1 MDVAIG
7 TLQTALTDLG
17 CVDVAALADGQ
28 VHRHLVDVTAELA
41 RLQAVQLKLAET
53 WTTRGVWAEDGSRS
67 AGARLARETHLRRA
81 TANEVIRR
89 AKAVAAMPATR
100 SALEDGVINVD
111 HVDLLASANKPT
123 RRDHFVDYEDQLVAF
138 CRELQYWEA
147 DKAVTYWGQ
156 RVDALTGHDDGPP
169 PTWTN
174 RQASSHRGIDGELHA
189 KLIFDR
195 VGGATFKEAWDRI
208 DNEFRLA
215 DEAHLAEDGFL
226 PRTAAQRR
234 LDALVEMA
242 IRATANGDSA
252 NRPRPLVTVTIGDES
267 FKRLC
272 ELSDGTVVSPGELVP
287 YVGDL
292 DVNAILFDGPFY
304 AIGGTSTRTFTGL
317 LRRAIEVRDRHC
329 QHPAGDGDPINRCD
343 VDHVIPKALGGITC
357 QCNGQLM
364 ESGRNRDPRRRN
376 LTAADITVWNDD
388 PLAIAT
394 RNRLEQLIAANRR
407 ARAPDWN

>member
-1 MDVAIG
+1 MSCSIG
-7 TLQTALTDLG
+7 
-17 CVDVAALADGQ
+17 
-28 VHRHLVDVTAELA
+28 R
-41 RLQAVQLKLAET
+41 
-53 WTTRGVWAEDGSRS
+53 
-67 AGARLARETHLRRA
+67 
-81 TANEVIRR
+81 
-89 AKAVAAMPATR
+89 
-100 SALEDGVINVD
+100 
-111 HVDLLASANKPT
+111 PT
-123 RRDHFVDYEDQLVAF
+123 RRSRTGAN
-138 CRELQYWEA
+138 A
-147 DKAVTYWGQ
+147 STP
-156 RVDALTGHDDGPP
+156 LTGHDDGPP

-174 RQASSHRGIDGELHA
+174 RQASAHRGIDGELHA

-317 LRRAIEVRDRHC
+317 LRRATEVRDRHC

-343 VDHVIPKALGGITC
+343 VDHVVPKAAGGSTC
-357 QCNGQLM
+357 QCNGHCWSLAATATPDAATSPPPTSP
-364 ESGRNRDPRRRN
+364 SGTTTHSPSPPA
-376 LTAADITVWNDD
+376 TASSS
-388 PLAIAT
+388 
-394 RNRLEQLIAANRR
+394 
-407 ARAPDWN
+407 